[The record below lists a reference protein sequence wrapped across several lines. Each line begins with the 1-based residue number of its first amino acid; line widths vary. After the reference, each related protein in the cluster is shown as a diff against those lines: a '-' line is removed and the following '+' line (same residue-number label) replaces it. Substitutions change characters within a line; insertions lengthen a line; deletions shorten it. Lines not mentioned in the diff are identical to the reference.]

1 MRSWPAR
8 FYGSDRALLLVA
20 QFSQAVRG
28 SPLGHIRAPPPCL
41 PGAGRTLSRERPGAH
56 PGVALG
62 PAPDYS
68 VLNSCSLDMW
78 TCAQRSEKYKH
89 VEKARGASQ
98 MNFTNCD
105 DLSSAVPSNAS
116 VMNCLLYCILFVC
129 LLTYCSPTHSKEV
142 PFLQVLRHRN
152 RNQNEGKE
160 HASKMRIRKNSFSL
174 SF

>member
-1 MRSWPAR
+1 MTILACKVLRIR
-8 FYGSDRALLLVA
+8 QALLLVA
-20 QFSQAVRG
+20 QFSQAMRG
-28 SPLGHIRAPPPCL
+28 SPLGHIPAPPPCL
-41 PGAGRTLSRERPGAH
+41 PGAGGTLSRERPGAH
-56 PGVALG
+56 PGVALR
-62 PAPDYS
+62 PAPNYS
-68 VLNSCSLDMW
+68 VLNSSSW

-89 VEKARGASQ
+89 MEKARGASR
-98 MNFTNCD
+98 MDFTNCD

-129 LLTYCSPTHSKEV
+129 LLTYCSPTQSKGV

-152 RNQNEGKE
+152 RNQKEGKE